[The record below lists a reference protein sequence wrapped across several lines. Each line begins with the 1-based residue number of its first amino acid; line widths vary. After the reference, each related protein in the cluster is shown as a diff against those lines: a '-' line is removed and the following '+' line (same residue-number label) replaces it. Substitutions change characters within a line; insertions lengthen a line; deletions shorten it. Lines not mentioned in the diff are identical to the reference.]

1 MIYFRFKTFT
11 TSYYFPTLQTHQQ
24 YMYGL
29 YSAYGS
35 KLSKIYWNT
44 FKKYNIV
51 RTAFSL
57 PSGQGCR
64 WYQLFDGIQYG

>member
-1 MIYFRFKTFT
+1 MTYFRFKTFT

-44 FKKYNIV
+44 FKKYNIALAHGDFCPWNILMS
-51 RTAFSL
+51 RKSNKTH
-57 PSGQGCR
+57 
-64 WYQLFDGIQYG
+64 